1 MEDSE
6 DIVQDVFYKIWKNRA
21 HLDESQSFVTYLFSA
36 VKNSSLNLLDHKK
49 HESKYA
55 EIMALL
61 YLRQRQ
67 DDAIE
72 TLVATDLEHHFNKAL
87 EHLPLECRKIFEL
100 SRLEGLKYQ
109 EIAQRLNIS
118 IKTVETQMSRALFK
132 IRFELKDHLAS
143 LLFLLLYTP

>member
-21 HLDESQSFVTYLFSA
+21 HLDESQSFVSYLFSA
-36 VKNSSLNLLDHKK
+36 VKNSSLNLLDRKK
-49 HESKYA
+49 HESKYT

-67 DDAIE
+67 ENGIE
-72 TLVATDLEHHFNKAL
+72 TLVARDLEHDFSKAL
-87 EHLPLECRKIFEL
+87 EHLPHECRKIFEL
-100 SRLEGLKYQ
+100 SRFEGLKYQ
-109 EIAQRLNIS
+109 QIAERLNIS

-132 IRFELKDHLAS
+132 IRFELKDHLTS
-143 LLFLLLYTP
+143 MLFLVLLTP

>member
-49 HESKYA
+49 HKNKYA
-55 EIMALL
+55 EIMAFL

-67 DDAIE
+67 EDGLE
-72 TLVATDLEHHFNKAL
+72 LLVVSDLEHDFGKAL
-87 EHLPLECRKIFEL
+87 EHLPVECRKIFEL

-109 EIAQRLNIS
+109 EIAERLNIS

-132 IRFELKDHLAS
+132 IRFELKDHLTS
-143 LLFLLLYTP
+143 MLFLVLLTP